1 MDTISHKYGEKMD
14 ILHIWRSSLIR
25 GRNEFSISMARLFFP
40 RASGMKTNPAISTI
54 QAALEQLAIAGFIE
68 KQPFGTLAR
77 LLWGAFLEAALRLA
91 HTDEPEATK
100 QEMLLGLE

>member
-1 MDTISHKYGEKMD
+1 MDSPTSVLMNST
-14 ILHIWRSSLIR
+14 LAPLSS
-25 GRNEFSISMARLFFP
+25 SS
-40 RASGMKTNPAISTI
+40 ASRPNWNSNMTPTASRRV
-54 QAALEQLAIAGFIE
+54 AASE

-100 QEMLLGLE
+100 QEMLLGLEQLIAGLRVKH

>member
-1 MDTISHKYGEKMD
+1 MTPTVS
-14 ILHIWRSSLIR
+14 RR
-25 GRNEFSISMARLFFP
+25 VA
-40 RASGMKTNPAISTI
+40 AS
-54 QAALEQLAIAGFIE
+54 E

-100 QEMLLGLE
+100 QEMLLGLEQLIAGLRVKH